1 MSFIDSERTILK
13 KQLGIGIVM
22 LLGGLMPGGAQAE
35 LRSMIIGTG
44 GVTGVYFPAGG
55 AICRLVNEAQTKLNL
70 RCLVESTGGSVE
82 NLEALRSGEREF
94 GVVQSDWL
102 YHAYRGTSKFADV
115 GANPELRAILQLHAE
130 PLTLVARED
139 ADIETVQDLS
149 GNRVSL
155 GELGSGQRGLMEVLL
170 RGLGW
175 SQSTF
180 SAVKELPPREQIQ
193 ALCDDQVDVAA
204 FATGHPNGLLKEV
217 TTRCDS
223 VLVQVTGPVVDRFV
237 EDFPFYRKTT
247 IPEGMYRGTS
257 APVNTFGVGAML
269 VTTTQV
275 PDDVV
280 YGVTETI
287 LSQLADL
294 QQMHPAFSLLRPEE
308 MADAGRVVPIHDGA
322 QKYLKEVGL

>member
-1 MSFIDSERTILK
+1 MTLK
-13 KQLGIGIVM
+13 KRWGIGMVM
-22 LLGGLMPGGAQAE
+22 LLGSVLPLTVQAE
-35 LRSMIIGTG
+35 LRSMVIGTG

-55 AICRLVNEAQTKLNL
+55 AICRLINEAQTSLNL
-70 RCLVESTGGSVE
+70 RCLVESTSGSVE
-82 NLEALRSGEREF
+82 NLEALRSGDREF

-115 GANPELRAILQLHAE
+115 GAHPELRAVLQLHAE
-130 PLTLVARED
+130 PLTLVARAD
-139 ADIETVQDLS
+139 ADIEEVEDLA

-155 GELGSGQRGLMEVLL
+155 GELGSGQRGLMETLM

-180 SAVKELPPREQIQ
+180 AQVSELPPREQVQ
-193 ALCDDQVDVAA
+193 ALCEGQVDAAA

-247 IPEGMYRGTS
+247 LPEGMYRGTS
-257 APVNTFGVGAML
+257 RPIETFGVGALL

-275 PDDVV
+275 PEDVV
-280 YGVTETI
+280 YGVTQTV
-287 LSQLADL
+287 LKQLADL
-294 QQMHPAFSLLRPEE
+294 QQMHPAFSQLRPEE
-308 MADAGRVVPIHDGA
+308 MADAGRVVPIHAGA
-322 QKYLKEVGL
+322 ERSLKEAGL